1 MATSQRL
8 SRGFHRLAFF
18 LAAIPL
24 LIGGAASLYHAYAD
38 ADVGDVVNQVL
49 VCVHDYLDKQT
60 SQSAEG
66 KNWAALFAPD
76 DQRIDLKETGCRDWG
91 QRVTYGEVRRPPDF
105 NWYSS
110 FGNSLLLY
118 LTITLAV
125 SLAVYGIVR
134 AIGWVIGGFAAS

>member
-1 MATSQRL
+1 MYAHRTSRCL
-8 SRGFHRLAFF
+8 
-18 LAAIPL
+18 
-24 LIGGAASLYHAYAD
+24 
-38 ADVGDVVNQVL
+38 VG
-49 VCVHDYLDKQT
+49 C
-60 SQSAEG
+60 E

-91 QRVTYGEVRRPPDF
+91 QRVTYGEARRPPDF

-125 SLAVYGIVR
+125 SLAVYALLR